1 MYYTIYKITNKLD
14 GKFYIGSHKTKKL
27 DDEYMGS
34 GKYLIS
40 AQKKYGLENF
50 EKEILF
56 IFDNPKD
63 MYNKESEIVNEDF
76 LVTENT
82 YNLKVGGFGGWDYLN
97 STGMNNST
105 KSKEVLKRAG
115 YIHTEKLKNDVE
127 YRKRHIQRNSERFK
141 KLHKEGKV
149 KYDTFTGKNHSTET
163 KKKISETRKKNNRGI
178 GTNNSQYGTRWVHNA
193 ETKQNKKIK
202 GQIEDGWFYGKYKEP
217 KVKLPSIRDIRKKE
231 QIKIHR
237 EYYELYKKLGFI
249 KFVEIT
255 GYNKTQANLV
265 QQFQKLLDNFLPQNG
280 KKRNH

>member
-40 AQKKYGLENF
+40 SQKKYGLENF

-163 KKKISETRKKNNRGI
+163 KKKISESRKGQRVAN
-178 GTNNSQYGTRWVHNA
+178 
-193 ETKQNKKIK
+193 ETKAKISAANTGKLHSDETRAKMSISQKGKIK
-202 GQIEDGWFYGKYKEP
+202 GPRSDETKAKISATLK
-217 KVKLPSIRDIRKKE
+217 RKTV
-231 QIKIHR
+231 
-237 EYYELYKKLGFI
+237 LAN
-249 KFVEIT
+249 T
-255 GYNKTQANLV
+255 GAEARLRSPV
-265 QQFQKLLDNFLPQNG
+265 
-280 KKRNH
+280 